1 MFDYQCFTKFKSAQK
16 RCIGL
21 YTVDSIMSYY
31 FKQLFSR
38 VFQEIKRDNTL
49 FQFLLSMPFR

>member
-21 YTVDSIMSYY
+21 YTVDSMIY
-31 FKQLFSR
+31 
-38 VFQEIKRDNTL
+38 I
-49 FQFLLSMPFR
+49 LSFDPQPPKGA

>member
-21 YTVDSIMSYY
+21 YTVDSFLNFLIFILSLH
-31 FKQLFSR
+31 FKYKMEKTF
-38 VFQEIKRDNTL
+38 
-49 FQFLLSMPFR
+49 

>member
-21 YTVDSIMSYY
+21 YTVDSSIDNSTNKNY
-31 FKQLFSR
+31 FK
-38 VFQEIKRDNTL
+38 
-49 FQFLLSMPFR
+49 